1 MFNSNNN
8 NIFEKYKNSFKIS
21 TFNNDKITQEDIR
34 AQMTKKKEKQIAEH
48 RKKMLKDI
56 YTKMFTNNINIQS
69 RLNINNNTS
78 NNNMEI
84 ENEISSNN
92 ISNDE
97 ENKKRLI
104 QESSNKE
111 KQWFTVYNELGEEFL
126 YLMVDDKKIS
136 FCPNCGFP
144 VIIIDKNLSKKG
156 DNSEYVTIACV
167 NSCFKFEFSENVFN
181 KYSMDN
187 IMDLYVQSLRN
198 DNNCHHNDIAP
209 LTSGDDGII
218 FACITC
224 LFEQFK

>member
-104 QESSNKE
+104 QEFLNDE
-111 KQWFTVYNELGEEFL
+111 KNLYNELGEEFI
-126 YLMVDDKKIS
+126 YQIVNDK
-136 FCPNCGFP
+136 
-144 VIIIDKNLSKKG
+144 
-156 DNSEYVTIACV
+156 
-167 NSCFKFEFSENVFN
+167 
-181 KYSMDN
+181 
-187 IMDLYVQSLRN
+187 
-198 DNNCHHNDIAP
+198 
-209 LTSGDDGII
+209 
-218 FACITC
+218 
-224 LFEQFK
+224 